1 MDYYGRRP
9 AIMIAIFPLLIGWS
23 ILGTATSHFAIL
35 AGRIVAGIATGLIG
49 APAQV
54 SFHFSVSDQQ
64 INLEKF
70 YYNLKIEM
78 KLVFLGQI
86 KILCPRNH
94 GRPCSELINCF
105 VK

>member
-1 MDYYGRRP
+1 MDYFGRRP
-9 AIMIAIFPLLIGWS
+9 AIMMAIFPLLIGWS
-23 ILGTATSHFAIL
+23 ILATATSHFSIL

-54 SFHFSVSDQQ
+54 SFLFYSVSNQHQ
-64 INLEKF
+64 FKSF

-86 KILCPRNH
+86 KILCPY
-94 GRPCSELINCF
+94 IQT
-105 VK
+105 